1 MLPPGTCTRFRY
13 VSAGQY
19 FDDPDGDGFEPNEFG
34 STNTLLAV

>member
-1 MLPPGTCTRFRY
+1 
-13 VSAGQY
+13 VSAGHY